1 MTSRPP
7 SYNQNNN
14 QNYFVNDAKMSSTRV
29 LQAPGGA
36 SSITL
41 SWEGTKRV
49 EQQEKQINVSNNKFA
64 SGNSMN
70 CGNVLTE
77 RPSSRVLHPPGGK
90 SSITFG

>member
-1 MTSRPP
+1 MT
-7 SYNQNNN
+7 
-14 QNYFVNDAKMSSTRV
+14 
-29 LQAPGGA
+29 
-36 SSITL
+36 I
-41 SWEGTKRV
+41 V